1 MRVWVQ
7 WYGGPN
13 YRTPEYDE
21 YEEFSSI
28 KNAKWAFW
36 SRFND
41 GYFPCV
47 DEDTAEMFVFK
58 YDPFTVT
65 DRYPDFSFKLGP
77 RGGVRREVC

>member
-1 MRVWVQ
+1 MKVWGQ

-21 YEEFSSI
+21 FEEFSSI
-28 KNAKWAFW
+28 KSAKWAFW
-36 SRFND
+36 SRFSD
-41 GYFPCV
+41 GYYPCV
-47 DEDTAEMFVFK
+47 SEEDAEMFVFVT
-58 YDPFTVT
+58 DPMESK